1 MRGVSDEGR
10 VTISGF
16 LLARIGEDRWTGF
29 YRIHDE
35 TGVTHLATGAMRTGS
50 SLCAGTDDAPDPG
63 TGIVEPVALP
73 GQPWPG
79 GSVCRSCARVAS
91 GRL

>member
-1 MRGVSDEGR
+1 MTG
-10 VTISGF
+10 
-16 LLARIGEDRWTGF
+16 GEDRWTGF

-91 GRL
+91 GTAKRRE